1 VRKAPSLVAGKSFKG
16 NLEVLNLSD
25 IFQSLAM
32 NRHSGTLI
40 VDDGKREKKIFFA
53 EGEICLLTSGRRM
66 RIGDLLIANGKIT
79 EEDLDLA
86 LKLQK
91 QSRKKLGEILIEEG
105 FCEPTDIENILRIQ
119 IEEELYD
126 LFLWR
131 KAEFEFQADTMPE
144 DMARDSPNLTRLH
157 INTNSLIME
166 ALRRL
171 DEWSLIQDAVPSTKE
186 VFVVSDAEAIQ
197 SAEVPDTIK
206 RDVEG
211 IDGKTTVMGLA
222 ERWLVSEFECCQH
235 LANLV
240 RAGGVRALGQDE
252 LVDKAEAAYALN
264 DFGAAAAL
272 YGRLAEY
279 HSDQAKIL
287 IPLADSL
294 RRTGGE
300 KQALQ
305 IYEVLS
311 EQLEKER
318 RDPDRLRQCYEAILQ
333 LDPSRHDLARKIE
346 DLDLALAASGGGK
359 KVVPIAI
366 VVLLL
371 IVGGVF
377 LAFKGQIQEALAG
390 GTPADDE
397 DVVKLVDQCTRA
409 EKEAQPLVLV
419 GKLEEASKPLERWHG
434 VARRIW
440 TKHRTSAEFDKV
452 SLPVLVATSPPGFV
466 VYVRYGGKDYY
477 QGKTSLAQRAVLCKY
492 EPVEDEAGAAAP
504 IEIRVY
510 DSEEAK
516 EGGFQPR
523 AELTLPSETYRP
535 PVTLA
540 IYDKPVSQIIVDGWL
555 DRGAALGGD
564 PGLALLPSRSGK
576 LRAFQVKEGR
586 LAQLSTWD
594 DKVELGA
601 IGDPL
606 SRPTFYQG
614 QLLVGVPEAAG
625 TPCVQH
631 LPLTKGEA
639 PGKPSARYAADSQV
653 TARPV
658 VIRHEQE
665 VFVVFASEGATGY
678 GYTLDGE
685 QRWKTPLGG
694 PVTVDPV
701 ALPEGRVAFL
711 CGDDHI
717 RVCEVTGGRVVW
729 DYAHEGPLG
738 EQLLVR
744 GDDLIF
750 ADKAGQ
756 VLTLDVESG
765 KLGDPLFSDPG
776 KAEPTLLLAPKR
788 RLILGTTH
796 GHVISLRDGETEW
809 DSPLKR
815 QSDSRPRLALSD
827 GQVMAWIS
835 GRDVLRLELEQGKIT
850 WLGRFPQEG
859 RVVSPLVPLEGGVLL
874 ATDRKLLYYFAF
886 PKEAK

>member
-1 VRKAPSLVAGKSFKG
+1 MAGKSFKG

-91 QSRKKLGEILIEEG
+91 QSRKKLGEILVEEG
-105 FCEPTDIENILRIQ
+105 FCEPADIESILRLQ

-131 KAEFEFQADTMPE
+131 KADFEFLADTMPE

-186 VFVVSDAEAIQ
+186 VFVVCDAEAAQ
-197 SAEVPDTIK
+197 SAEVPDPIK
-206 RDVEG
+206 RDLEA

-235 LANLV
+235 LANMV

-252 LVDKAEAAYALN
+252 LVDKADSAYALN

-272 YGRLAEY
+272 FGRLAEY
-279 HSDQAKIL
+279 HANQAKIM

-311 EQLEKER
+311 EQLEQEK

-366 VVLLL
+366 LVVAVL
-371 IVGGVF
+371 
-377 LAFKGQIQEALAG
+377 LAG
-390 GTPADDE
+390 GGFILRDTIKKSFNSGTPTDGE
-397 DVVKLVDQCTRA
+397 DVVKLLDQCTRA

-419 GKLEEASKPLERWHG
+419 GKFEAASKPLERWHKT
-434 VARRIW
+434 ARTIW
-440 TKHRTSAEFDKV
+440 TNHRTSSEFSKV

-466 VYVRYGGKDYY
+466 VYVRYNNKDYY

-492 EPVEDEAGAAAP
+492 EPVEDSSGEPAP

-516 EGGFQPR
+516 EKGFQPR
-523 AELTLPSETYRP
+523 AEVTIPSESYRP
-535 PVTLA
+535 PLTLA
-540 IYDKPVSQIIVDGWL
+540 IYDKPASQIIVDGWL
-555 DRGAALGGD
+555 DRGAVLTGD
-564 PGLALLPSRSGK
+564 DEVVLLPSRSGK
-576 LRAFQVKEGR
+576 LRAFGVAAGR
-586 LAQLSTWD
+586 FAQLSTWD

-601 IGDPL
+601 IGDTL
-606 SRPTFYQG
+606 SRPAFYEG

-631 LPLTKGEA
+631 LPLTKDEV
-639 PGKPSARYAADSQV
+639 PGKPTARYAADSMV
-653 TARPV
+653 VARPV

-665 VFVVFASEGATGY
+665 VLVVFATRGASGY
-678 GYTLDGE
+678 CYTLDGE
-685 QRWKTPLGG
+685 HRWTTPLIG
-694 PVTVDPV
+694 PVSVDPV
-701 ALPEGRVAFL
+701 ALPDGRVAFL

-717 RVCEVTGGRVVW
+717 RVCEVAGGRVVW
-729 DYAHEGPLG
+729 DYAHESGLG
-738 EQLLVR
+738 KQLLLR
-744 GDDLIF
+744 GDDLLF
-750 ADKAGQ
+750 ADTTGR
-756 VLTLDVESG
+756 VMTLDAESG
-765 KLGDPLFSDPG
+765 KLGKTLYTDPG
-776 KAEPTLLLAPKR
+776 KAVPTLLLAPKR
-788 RLILGTTH
+788 LILGTSV
-796 GHVISLRDGETEW
+796 GHVVSLRDGEVEW
-809 DSPLKR
+809 TTPLRGDSKA
-815 QSDSRPRLALSD
+815 SPRLALAD
-827 GQVMAWIS
+827 GQVVAWVS
-835 GRDVLRLELEQGKIT
+835 GRDLLRLELEKGQIT
-850 WLGRFPQEG
+850 WLGRFSQEG
-859 RVVSPLVPLEGGVLL
+859 RVVSPLVPFKGGVLL

>member
-1 VRKAPSLVAGKSFKG
+1 MAGKSFKG

-53 EGEICLLTSGRRM
+53 EGEICLLSSGRRM

-91 QSRKKLGEILIEEG
+91 QSRKKLGEILVEEG
-105 FCEPTDIENILRIQ
+105 FCEPTDIENILRMQ

-131 KAEFEFQADTMPE
+131 KAEFEFQADTMPD

-186 VFVVSDAEAIQ
+186 VFVVSDAESIQ
-197 SAEVPDTIK
+197 SAEVPDTVK
-206 RDVEG
+206 RDVAG

-222 ERWLVSEFECCQH
+222 ERWLMSEFECCQH

-264 DFGAAAAL
+264 DFAGAAAL

-279 HSDQAKIL
+279 HANQAKIL

-311 EQLEKER
+311 EQLEQER

-346 DLDLALAASGGGK
+346 DLDLALAAAGGGK
-359 KVVPIAI
+359 KVVPIVIVAI
-366 VVLLL
+366 LLV
-371 IVGGVF
+371 VGGLGF
-377 LAFKGQIQEALAG
+377 AFKDKIAG
-390 GTPADDE
+390 GLSSGTPTDGE
-397 DVVKLVDQCTRA
+397 DVVKLLDQCTRA
-409 EKEAQPLVLV
+409 EKEAQPLILL
-419 GKLEEASKPLERWHG
+419 GKLDEASKPLERWHE

-440 TKHRTSAEFDKV
+440 TNHRTSPEFGKV

-477 QGKTSLAQRAVLCKY
+477 QGKTSLAQQAVLCKF
-492 EPVEDEAGAAAP
+492 EPVEDPSGAPAP

-516 EGGFQPR
+516 EGGFPPR
-523 AELTLPSETYRP
+523 AELSIPSETYRT
-535 PVTLA
+535 PVSLS
-540 IYDKPVSQIIVDGWL
+540 IYDKPVSQIIVDAWL
-555 DRGAALGGD
+555 DRGATLGGSEKI
-564 PGLALLPSRSGK
+564 ALLPSRSGK
-576 LRAFQVKEGR
+576 LRAFSVSEGR
-586 LAQLSTWD
+586 LGQLSTWD
-594 DKVELGA
+594 DKVELGS

-606 SRPTFYQG
+606 SRPTFYEG
-614 QLLVGVPEAAG
+614 QLLVGVPEAG
-625 TPCVQH
+625 GSPCVQH
-631 LPLTKGEA
+631 LPLVEGEA
-639 PGKPSARYAADSQV
+639 PGKPSPRYAADAQV

-665 VFVVFASEGATGY
+665 TLVVFGTEGATAY

-685 QRWKTPLGG
+685 QRWKTPLIG
-694 PVTVDPV
+694 PIRVDPV
-701 ALPEGRVAFL
+701 VLPEGRVAFL
-711 CGDDHI
+711 SGDDHI
-717 RVCEVTGGRVVW
+717 RVLEVTGGRVVW
-729 DYAHEGPLG
+729 DYSHTGRLG
-738 EQLLVR
+738 EQLLLK

-750 ADKAGQ
+750 SDASGV
-756 VLTLDVESG
+756 VLSLDAESG
-765 KLGDPLFSDPG
+765 KLAPQPLFTDPTG
-776 KAEPTLLLAPKR
+776 AEPTLLLAPKG
-788 RLILGTTH
+788 RLIIGTRQ
-796 GHVISLRDGETEW
+796 GHVISLREGETEW
-809 DSPLKR
+809 DRPLQR
-815 QSDSRPRLALSD
+815 QAETRPRLALAD
-827 GQVMAWIS
+827 GQVLAWVV
-835 GRDVLRLELEQGKIT
+835 GPELLRLELEKGEVT

-874 ATDRKLLYYFAF
+874 ATDRNLFYYFAF

>member
-1 VRKAPSLVAGKSFKG
+1 MAGKSFKG

-91 QSRKKLGEILIEEG
+91 QSRKKLGEILVEEG
-105 FCEPTDIENILRIQ
+105 FCEPSDIEDILRMQ

-186 VFVVSDAEAIQ
+186 VFVVSDAESIQ
-197 SAEVPDTIK
+197 SAEVPDTVK
-206 RDVEG
+206 RDIEG

-222 ERWLVSEFECCQH
+222 ERWLMSEFECCQH

-279 HSDQAKIL
+279 HAGQAKIL

-311 EQLEKER
+311 EQLEQER

-346 DLDLALAASGGGK
+346 DLDLALAAAGGGK

-366 VVLLL
+366 VAVLLVVL
-371 IVGGVF
+371 GVLF
-377 LAFKGQIQEALAG
+377 GFRGKIQAALAS
-390 GTPADDE
+390 GTPSDDE
-397 DVVKLVDQCTRA
+397 DVVKLLDQCTRA

-419 GKLEEASKPLERWHG
+419 GKLEEASKPLERWHE
-434 VARRIW
+434 VARKIW
-440 TKHRTSAEFDKV
+440 TNHRTSPEFSKV
-452 SLPVLVATSPPGFV
+452 SLPVLVETSPPGFV
-466 VYVRYGGKDYY
+466 IYVRYGGKDYY

-492 EPVEDEAGAAAP
+492 EPIEDASGAPAP

-510 DSEEAK
+510 DSEAAK

-523 AELTLPSETYRP
+523 AELSLPSETYRP

-555 DRGAALGGD
+555 DRGAVLAGSPSLG
-564 PGLALLPSRSGK
+564 LLPSRSGK
-576 LRAFQVKEGR
+576 LRAFEVKEGR
-586 LAQLSTWD
+586 LSQLAAWD
-594 DKVELGA
+594 DKVELGS

-606 SRPTFYQG
+606 SRPTFYED
-614 QLLVGVPEAAG
+614 QLLVGVPEAEG
-625 TPCVQH
+625 KPGVLH

-639 PGKPSARYAADSQV
+639 PGKPSARYAADSPV
-653 TARPV
+653 TARPI
-658 VIRHEQE
+658 VIRHEQD
-665 VFVVFASEGATGY
+665 VLVVFGTSGATGY

-685 QRWKTPLGG
+685 QRWKTPLVG
-694 PVTVDPV
+694 PITVDPV
-701 ALPEGRVAFL
+701 ALPDGRVAFL
-711 CGDDHI
+711 CGDDHV
-717 RVCEVTGGRVVW
+717 RVCEVTGGRIVW
-729 DYAHEGPLG
+729 DYAHDGPLG

-750 ADKAGQ
+750 ADAAGK

-765 KLGDPLFSDPG
+765 KPGETLFTDPG
-776 KAEPTLLLAPKR
+776 KTEPSLLLAPKR
-788 RLILGTTH
+788 RLIIGTAN
-796 GHVISLRDGETEW
+796 GHVISLRDGEVEW
-809 DSPLKR
+809 DAQLRR
-815 QSDSRPRLALSD
+815 QSEGRPRLALSE
-827 GQVMAWIS
+827 GQILAWVS
-835 GRDVLRLELEQGKIT
+835 GRDVLRFELEKGRVT

-859 RVVSPLVPLEGGVLL
+859 RVVSPLQPLEGGVLL

>member
-1 VRKAPSLVAGKSFKG
+1 MAGKSFKG

-91 QSRKKLGEILIEEG
+91 QSRKKLGEILVEEG
-105 FCEPTDIENILRIQ
+105 FCEPTDIENILRMQ

-186 VFVVSDAEAIQ
+186 VFIISDPESIQ
-197 SAEVPDTIK
+197 GAEVPDVIK
-206 RDVEG
+206 RDVAG

-240 RAGGVRALGQDE
+240 RAGGIRALGQDE

-279 HSDQAKIL
+279 HANQAKIL

-311 EQLEKER
+311 EQLEVER

-346 DLDLALAASGGGK
+346 DLDLALAASGGGR
-359 KVVPIAI
+359 KVVPLAIA
-366 VVLLL
+366 VLLL
-371 IVGGVF
+371 VVGGLLF
-377 LAFKGQIQEALAG
+377 AFKGKIQDALAG
-390 GTPADDE
+390 GTPTDGE
-397 DVVKLVDQCTRA
+397 DVVKLLDQCTRA

-419 GKLEEASKPLERWHG
+419 GKLSEASKPLERWHK
-434 VARRIW
+434 VARKIW
-440 TKHRTSAEFDKV
+440 TDHRNSPEFGKV
-452 SLPVLVATSPPGFV
+452 SLPVLVETSPPGFV

-492 EPVEDEAGAAAP
+492 EPVENSDGEPASV
-504 IEIRVY
+504 EIRVY
-510 DSEEAK
+510 DSEQAK

-523 AELTLPSETYRP
+523 SELILPSATYRP

-555 DRGAALGGD
+555 DRGAVQGGAPD
-564 PGLALLPSRSGK
+564 VALLPSRSGK
-576 LRAFQVKEGR
+576 LRAFAVKEGR
-586 LAQLSTWD
+586 LAQLSSWD
-594 DKVELGA
+594 DKVELGS

-606 SRPTFYQG
+606 SRPAFYED
-614 QLLVGVPEAAG
+614 QLLVGVPEAGG
-625 TPCVQH
+625 TACVQH

-639 PGKPSARYAADSQV
+639 PGTPSARYPADAQV

-665 VFVVFASEGATGY
+665 VLVVFGTSGATGY

-685 QRWKTPLGG
+685 QRWKTPLIG
-694 PVTVDPV
+694 PIDVDPV
-701 ALPEGRVAFL
+701 ALPDGRVAFL

-729 DYAHEGPLG
+729 DYAHESPLG

-750 ADKAGQ
+750 ADAAGT

-765 KLGDPLFSDPG
+765 KLGGTLFTDPAG
-776 KAEPTLLLAPKR
+776 AEPTLLLAPKR
-788 RLILGTTH
+788 RLIVGTSN
-796 GHVISLRDGETEW
+796 GHVISLRDGEVEW
-809 DSPLKR
+809 ESPLQRDAKA
-815 QSDSRPRLALSD
+815 RPRLALSE
-827 GQVMAWIS
+827 GQVLAWIS
-835 GRDVLRLELEQGKIT
+835 GRDLLRLELEKGQIT

-859 RVVSPLVPLEGGVLL
+859 RVVSPLLPLTGGVLL
-874 ATDRKLLYYFAF
+874 ATDRNLLYYFAF